1 MTFNK
6 ITEIFPI
13 NSVGIV
19 TARDNFVIDFD
30 KPTLERRIR
39 DFINPKIDD
48 EILKRSFGLSENQS
62 WKIKE
67 QREKIF
73 LNQTFLTYL

>member
-1 MTFNK
+1 KNVKWKKVAPHPEFYLFIPTDDKLANHYYSFNK

-30 KPTLERRIR
+30 KPT
-39 DFINPKIDD
+39 
-48 EILKRSFGLSENQS
+48 
-62 WKIKE
+62 
-67 QREKIF
+67 
-73 LNQTFLTYL
+73 